1 MSGPPFRGFPK
12 GLCGFFDE
20 LVDNNNRDWFAENK
34 PRYLRDVVDP
44 GLDFIRAMEKPLKKI
59 SPYFVAVPKRSGGSM
74 MRIYRDTRFSK
85 NKTPYKT
92 NLGIHFR
99 HEAGKD
105 VHAPGF
111 YFHVEPDQ
119 VMLGAGIWR
128 PESQAL
134 NQIRATIDEYQAR
147 WKRIKS
153 KKVMRDTFE
162 FTGDTLIRP
171 PRGYDKKYPLL
182 EDLKRKD
189 FCVTATLKRQDL
201 RSPEIVNVVANHF
214 KIAMPLV
221 RFLCDAL
228 HLPS

>member
-1 MSGPPFRGFPK
+1 MSEPTFSGFPK
-12 GLCGFFDE
+12 GLCAFFDE
-20 LVDNNNRDWFAENK
+20 LVENNNRDWFAENK
-34 PRYLRDVVDP
+34 PRYLCDVVDP
-44 GLDFIRAMEKPLKKI
+44 SLDFIRSMEKPLKKI
-59 SPYFVAVPKRSGGSM
+59 SPYFVAVAKRSGGSM

-99 HEAGKD
+99 HESGKD

-128 PESQAL
+128 PDSQSL

-153 KKVMRDTFE
+153 KKAMRDTFE

-171 PRGYDKKYPLL
+171 PRGYDKEHPLL
-182 EDLKRKD
+182 ADLKRKD
-189 FCVTATLKRQDL
+189 FCVMATLKRKDL
-201 RSPEIVNVVANHF
+201 RSPEIVNVVANHY

>member
-1 MSGPPFRGFPK
+1 MSQQSFSGFPTS
-12 GLCGFFDE
+12 LFTFFDE

-34 PRYLRDVVDP
+34 SRYLSDVVAP
-44 GLDFIRAMEKPLKKI
+44 SLDFICAMEKPLKKI
-59 SPYFVAVPKRSGGSM
+59 SPHFTAVAKRSGGSM

-99 HEAGKD
+99 HESAKD

-111 YFHVEPDQ
+111 YFHIDPSQ
-119 VMLGAGIWR
+119 VMLGAGIWKAD
-128 PESQAL
+128 SQSL
-134 NQIRATIDEYQAR
+134 KQIRAVIDEYQAR

-153 KKVMRDTFE
+153 KKAMRETYE
-162 FTGDTLIRP
+162 FAGDTLVRP
-171 PRGYDKKYPLL
+171 PRGYDKEHPLL

-189 FCVTATLKRQDL
+189 FFIKATLKRKDL
-201 RSPEIVNVVANHF
+201 RSPEIVNIVVDHF
-214 KIAMPLV
+214 KTAMPLV

-228 HLPS
+228 RLPS